1 MQDYENWK
9 LQKAKE
15 IILIEEKARDDNP
28 YIICAACDL
37 KIANLFK
44 IGPITNQYFRQLF
57 EHIDYNL
64 EKLPYN
70 ELGDYFCSMLMAI
83 PGSK

>member
-44 IGPITNQYFRQLF
+44 IGPITNQYFR
-57 EHIDYNL
+57 
-64 EKLPYN
+64 
-70 ELGDYFCSMLMAI
+70 
-83 PGSK
+83 